1 MHLIRIILPLVFIG
15 VFLAGC
21 SSEHDHADV
30 AGFEIMQNNEV
41 VVSQSGT
48 TITGNLRIVGEGNSL
63 PYTVVFR
70 DPEGKVLEITKEDY
84 TMEVKSASE
93 TILTTRIQNRWSF
106 ILEPRGNGSTTITLS
121 VLHGTHY
128 DFQSRPIP
136 VIVESDAIPVN

>member
-1 MHLIRIILPLVFIG
+1 MHLIRIILPLVIIG

-41 VVSQSGT
+41 VVTQSGT

-84 TMEVKSASE
+84 SMEVKSASE

-106 ILEPRGNGSTTITLS
+106 VLEPRGNGSTTITLS

-136 VIVESDAIPVN
+136 VTIQSDAIPVN